1 MDLNYSEFF
10 NISYLDLDQR
20 FCGGYKCRN
29 NDFTRMYPFR
39 THLVFYFSVDT
50 LSEDEEDD
58 IIVSGCGE
66 GISINAMPT
75 SNSATNFTP
84 TPGGPFSALT
94 PSMWPQD
101 IISRINHPVS
111 ICLFFYYFQRQS
123 LLTCHVMNNQELIR
137 IKLCHAIAASAW

>member
-1 MDLNYSEFF
+1 MVS
-10 NISYLDLDQR
+10 
-20 FCGGYKCRN
+20 
-29 NDFTRMYPFR
+29 
-39 THLVFYFSVDT
+39 FSVDT

-66 GISINAMPT
+66 GMSINAMPT
-75 SNSATNFTP
+75 VNSATNFTP

-111 ICLFFYYFQRQS
+111 SIS
-123 LLTCHVMNNQELIR
+123 
-137 IKLCHAIAASAW
+137 AINHPVTSVIFLQWTTQ